1 MAQNL
6 IIVESPA
13 KAKTIEKYLGSEYE
27 VIASM
32 GHLRDL
38 PKKTMGVDIENNF
51 TPKYQIMPERKDLV
65 KKLSQLAKEAD
76 RVYLATD
83 PDREGEAISWHIA
96 TLLNIDEKDPCRVTF
111 NEITKTAVTEA
122 MKAPRAI
129 DLDLVDAQQARRVL
143 DRIVGYKLSPFLW
156 KKIRKGLS
164 AGRVQSVTVR
174 MICDREDE
182 INRFVPEEY
191 WTLDAEF
198 LTKDKKKLVS
208 RFYGKNGK
216 KFDIKN
222 AEVASMVANELKSSD
237 ITVKSVKKTVKK
249 RQAFPPY
256 STSTLQQD
264 ASRKLNFTS
273 RKTMSVAQTLY
284 EGVEVAGKGLLG
296 LITYM
301 RTDSLRVSQD
311 AIAAAKEYTI
321 ANIGKEYY
329 PDKPNVYKKKGAN
342 TQDAHEAI
350 RPTYIDLE
358 PDQIKGSLTNDQYKL
373 YKLIWNRFLSSQL
386 KPALFDVI
394 TVEVEANGESAVYNF
409 RSSAQNMTFD
419 GCMKFYLSPD
429 EEEDDKVKI
438 PPVADGDPLTLS
450 KLKDKQNFTTPPSRY
465 TEASLIKALEEKG
478 IGRPSTYAPT
488 IFTVLS
494 REYIEKEG
502 KALKPTSLG
511 TLVTDVMKK
520 SFANIVDEKFTA
532 TMEEELD
539 GIESGKYWK
548 DVLGAFYKDFQK
560 ELSQADETVEKTPEV
575 TDVLCDK
582 CGANMVIKSGKFGKF
597 LACPNYPDCKTTKP
611 LIKEIENIACPKC
624 GNKLLERKSRTGK
637 IFYGCEK
644 YPECDFAS
652 WDKPTGKTCEKCGSY
667 MIVKKYQRGG
677 KEYCSNEA
685 CELSAPKPKVK
696 TEKATK
702 TTKATKTAKKT
713 TTKTT
718 KTTKKTGQK
727 KSEKE

>member
-13 KAKTIEKYLGSEYE
+13 KAKTIEKYLGPGYE

-38 PKKTMGVDIENNF
+38 PKKTMGVDIEKNF
-51 TPKYQIMPERKDLV
+51 EPKYQIMPERKELV
-65 KKLSQLAKEAD
+65 KKLTQLSKTAD
-76 RVYLATD
+76 RIYLATD

-96 TLLNIDEKDPCRVTF
+96 NILKIDEKEPCRVTF
-111 NEITKTAVTEA
+111 NEITQNAVTQA

-174 MICDREDE
+174 IICDREDE
-182 INRFVPEEY
+182 INSFKPEEY
-191 WTLDAEF
+191 WTIDAEF
-198 LTKDKKKLVS
+198 LTADKKKFVS
-208 RFYGKNGK
+208 RLYGKNGK
-216 KFDIKN
+216 KMEIHDGET
-222 AEVASMVANELKSSD
+222 AGAVLAELKESQ
-237 ITVKSVKKTVKK
+237 IAVKSVKKTVKK
-249 RQAFPPY
+249 RYAYPPY

-284 EGVEVAGKGLLG
+284 EGVEIEGKGLLG

-301 RTDSLRVSQD
+301 RTDSLRVSQE
-311 AIAAAKEYTI
+311 AVAAAKEYTLQ
-321 ANIGKEYY
+321 NIGKDYY
-329 PDKPNVYKKKGAN
+329 PEKPNVYKKKGTT

-350 RPTYIDLE
+350 RPTYIELE
-358 PDQIKGSLTNDQYKL
+358 PDMIKSSLTNDQYKL

-386 KPALFDVI
+386 KPALFDVL
-394 TVEVEANGESAVYNF
+394 TVEVEANSEKSTYNF
-409 RSSAQNMTFD
+409 RTSAQNMKFD

-438 PPVADGDPLTLS
+438 PTLSDGESLSLS
-450 KLKDKQNFTTPPSRY
+450 KLTDKQNFTTPPSRY

-488 IFTVLS
+488 IFTILS

-502 KALKPTSLG
+502 KTLKPTQLG
-511 TLVTDVMKK
+511 ALVTEVMKK
-520 SFANIVDEKFTA
+520 SFPSIVDEHFTA
-532 TMEEELD
+532 TMEEDLD

-548 DVLGAFYKDFQK
+548 DVLGEFYADFQK
-560 ELSQADETVEKTPEV
+560 GLSVADETVEKTPEV
-575 TDVLCDK
+575 SDVLCEK
-582 CGANMVIKSGKFGKF
+582 CGAQMIIKSGRFGKF

-611 LIKEIENIACPKC
+611 LVKEIENIPCPKC
-624 GNKLLERKSRTGK
+624 GSKILERKSRTGK

-652 WDKPTGKTCEKCGSY
+652 WDKPTGKICEKCGSY

-685 CELSAPKPKVK
+685 CELSAPKPKAK
-696 TEKATK
+696 S
-702 TTKATKTAKKT
+702 TAKKT
-713 TTKTT
+713 TAKKTA
-718 KTTKKTGQK
+718 TKK
-727 KSEKE
+727 KSTKE

>member
-13 KAKTIEKYLGSEYE
+13 KAKTIEKYLGPGYE

-38 PKKTMGVDIENNF
+38 PKKTMGVDIEKNF
-51 TPKYQIMPERKDLV
+51 EPKYQIMPERKELV
-65 KKLSQLAKEAD
+65 KKLTQLSKTAD
-76 RVYLATD
+76 RIYLATD

-96 TLLNIDEKDPCRVTF
+96 NILKIDEKEPCRVTF
-111 NEITKTAVTEA
+111 NEITQNAVTQA

-174 MICDREDE
+174 IICDREDE
-182 INRFVPEEY
+182 INSFKPEEY
-191 WTLDAEF
+191 WTIDAEF
-198 LTKDKKKLVS
+198 LTADKKKFVS
-208 RFYGKNGK
+208 RLYGKNGK
-216 KFDIKN
+216 KMEIHDGET
-222 AEVASMVANELKSSD
+222 AGAVLAELKESQ
-237 ITVKSVKKTVKK
+237 IAVKSVKKTVKK
-249 RQAFPPY
+249 RYAYPPY

-284 EGVEVAGKGLLG
+284 EGVEIEGKGLLG

-301 RTDSLRVSQD
+301 RTDSLRVSQE
-311 AIAAAKEYTI
+311 AVAAAKEYTLE
-321 ANIGKEYY
+321 NIGKDYY
-329 PDKPNVYKKKGAN
+329 PEKPNVYKKKGTT

-350 RPTYIDLE
+350 RPTYIELE
-358 PDQIKGSLTNDQYKL
+358 PDMIKSSLTNDQYKL

-386 KPALFDVI
+386 KPALFDVL
-394 TVEVEANGESAVYNF
+394 TVEVEANSEKNTYNF
-409 RSSAQNMTFD
+409 RTSAQNMKFD

-438 PPVADGDPLTLS
+438 PTLSDGESLSLS
-450 KLKDKQNFTTPPSRY
+450 KLTDKQNFTTPPSRY

-488 IFTVLS
+488 IFTILS

-502 KALKPTSLG
+502 KTLKPTQLG
-511 TLVTDVMKK
+511 ALVTEVMKK
-520 SFANIVDEKFTA
+520 SFPSIVDEHFTA
-532 TMEEELD
+532 TMEEDLD

-548 DVLGAFYKDFQK
+548 DVLSEFYADFQK
-560 ELSQADETVEKTPEV
+560 GLSVADETVEKTPEV
-575 TDVLCDK
+575 SDVLCEK
-582 CGANMVIKSGKFGKF
+582 CGAQMIIKSGRFGKF

-611 LIKEIENIACPKC
+611 LVKEIENIPCPKC
-624 GNKLLERKSRTGK
+624 GSKILERKSRTGK

-652 WDKPTGKTCEKCGSY
+652 WDKPTGKVCEKCGSY

-685 CELSAPKPKVK
+685 CELSAPKPKAK
-696 TEKATK
+696 S
-702 TTKATKTAKKT
+702 TAKKT
-713 TTKTT
+713 TAKKTA
-718 KTTKKTGQK
+718 TKK
-727 KSEKE
+727 KSTKE

>member
-13 KAKTIEKYLGSEYE
+13 KAKTIEKYLGKGYE

-51 TPKYQIMPERKDLV
+51 EPKYQIMPERKDLV
-65 KKLSQLAKEAD
+65 KKLTQLSKTVD
-76 RVYLATD
+76 RIYLATD

-96 TLLNIDEKDPCRVTF
+96 NILKIDEKEPCRVTF
-111 NEITKTAVTEA
+111 NEITKNAVTQA
-122 MKAPRAI
+122 MHSPRAI

-174 MICDREDE
+174 IICDREDE
-182 INRFVPEEY
+182 INAFRPEEY
-191 WTLDAEF
+191 WTIDAEF
-198 LTKDKKKLVS
+198 ITDDKKKFIS
-208 RFYGKNGK
+208 RLYGKNGK
-216 KFDIKN
+216 KLEIHDGETAAAIL
-222 AEVASMVANELKSSD
+222 AELKQSD

-249 RQAFPPY
+249 RYAYPPY

-273 RKTMSVAQTLY
+273 RKTMSVAQALY
-284 EGVEVAGKGLLG
+284 EGVEIEGKGLLG

-301 RTDSLRVSQD
+301 RTDSLRVAAEAVQ
-311 AIAAAKEYTI
+311 AAKEYTLEK
-321 ANIGKEYY
+321 IGKEYY
-329 PDKPNVYKKKGAN
+329 PDKPNVYKKKGAA

-350 RPTYIDLE
+350 RPTYIELE
-358 PDQIKGSLTNDQYKL
+358 PDMIKSSLTNDQYKL
-373 YKLIWNRFLSSQL
+373 YKLIWNRFVSSQL
-386 KPALFDVI
+386 KPALFDVL
-394 TVEVEANGESAVYNF
+394 TVEIEAQGETSIYNF
-409 RSSAQNMTFD
+409 RSSAQNMKFD

-438 PPVADGDPLTLS
+438 PPVSEGDALTLS
-450 KLKDKQNFTTPPSRY
+450 KLIDKQNFTTPPSRY

-488 IFTVLS
+488 IFTILS

-502 KALKPTSLG
+502 KTLKPTQLG
-511 TLVTDVMKK
+511 TLVTEVMKK
-520 SFANIVDEKFTA
+520 SFANIVDETFTA
-532 TMEEELD
+532 HMEEDLD
-539 GIESGKYWK
+539 SIESGKYWK
-548 DVLGAFYKDFQK
+548 DVLGEFYKGFCE
-560 ELSQADETVEKTPEV
+560 ELSKADETVEKTPEV

-611 LIKEIENIACPKC
+611 LVKEIENIACPKC
-624 GNKLLERKSRTGK
+624 GSKLLERKSRTGK
-637 IFYGCEK
+637 VFYGCEK

-685 CELSAPKPKVK
+685 CECSAPKPKAK
-696 TEKATK
+696 TASKAIGKKTKSKTRKK
-702 TTKATKTAKKT
+702 TTK
-713 TTKTT
+713 
-718 KTTKKTGQK
+718 
-727 KSEKE
+727 E

>member
-13 KAKTIEKYLGSEYE
+13 KAKTIEKYLGAGYE

-51 TPKYQIMPERKDLV
+51 TPKYQIMPERKELV
-65 KKLSQLAKEAD
+65 KKLTQLSKTAD
-76 RVYLATD
+76 KIYLATD

-96 TLLNIDEKDPCRVTF
+96 NILKIDENEPCRVTF
-111 NEITKTAVTEA
+111 NEITKNAVTQA
-122 MKAPRAI
+122 MKSPRAI

-174 MICDREDE
+174 IICDREDE
-182 INRFVPEEY
+182 INSFKPEEY
-191 WTLDAEF
+191 WTIDAEF
-198 LTKDKKKLVS
+198 VTEDKKKFVS
-208 RFYGKNGK
+208 RLYGKNGK
-216 KFDIKN
+216 KLEIHDGETAAAIL
-222 AEVASMVANELKSSD
+222 AELKEAS
-237 ITVKSVKKTVKK
+237 ITVKSVKKSVKK
-249 RQAFPPY
+249 RYAYPPY

-284 EGVEVAGKGLLG
+284 EGVEIEGKGLLG

-301 RTDSLRVSQD
+301 RTDSLRVAAEAVQ
-311 AIAAAKEYTI
+311 AAKEYTI
-321 ANIGKEYY
+321 EKIGKEYY
-329 PDKPNVYKKKGAN
+329 PDKPNVYKKKGAA

-358 PDQIKGSLTNDQYKL
+358 PDMIKSSLTNDQYKL
-373 YKLIWNRFLSSQL
+373 YKLIWNRFVSSQL
-386 KPALFDVI
+386 KPALFDVL
-394 TVEVEANGESAVYNF
+394 TVEVEANGETCVYNF
-409 RSSAQNMTFD
+409 RSSAQNMKFD

-438 PPVADGDPLTLS
+438 PPVSEGDALTLS
-450 KLKDKQNFTTPPSRY
+450 KLTDKQNFTAPPSRY

-488 IFTVLS
+488 IFTILS

-502 KALKPTSLG
+502 KTLKPTQLG
-511 TLVTDVMKK
+511 ALVTEVMKK
-520 SFANIVDEKFTA
+520 SFANIVDETFTA
-532 TMEEELD
+532 NMEEDLD
-539 GIESGKYWK
+539 SIESGKYWK
-548 DVLGAFYKDFQK
+548 DVLGEFYNGFQE
-560 ELSQADETVEKTPEV
+560 ELSKADETVEKTPEV

-597 LACPNYPDCKTTKP
+597 LACPNYPECKTTKP
-611 LIKEIENIACPKC
+611 LVKEIENIACPKC
-624 GNKLLERKSRTGK
+624 GNKVLERKSRTGK

-685 CELSAPKPKVK
+685 CELCAPKPKAK
-696 TEKATK
+696 TASK
-702 TTKATKTAKKT
+702 TAGKKTVAKKT
-713 TTKTT
+713 TRKKTT
-718 KTTKKTGQK
+718 K
-727 KSEKE
+727 E

>member
-13 KAKTIEKYLGSEYE
+13 KAKTIEKYLGPGYE

-38 PKKTMGVDIENNF
+38 PKKTMGVDIEKNF
-51 TPKYQIMPERKDLV
+51 EPKYQIMPERKELV
-65 KKLSQLAKEAD
+65 KKLTQLSKTAD
-76 RVYLATD
+76 RIYLATD

-96 TLLNIDEKDPCRVTF
+96 NILKIDEKEPCRVTF
-111 NEITKTAVTEA
+111 NEITQNAVTQA

-174 MICDREDE
+174 IICDREDE
-182 INRFVPEEY
+182 INSFKPEEY
-191 WTLDAEF
+191 WTIDAEF
-198 LTKDKKKLVS
+198 LTADKKKFVS
-208 RFYGKNGK
+208 RLYGKNGK
-216 KFDIKN
+216 KMEIHDGET
-222 AEVASMVANELKSSD
+222 AGAVLAELKESQ
-237 ITVKSVKKTVKK
+237 IAVKSVKKTVKK
-249 RQAFPPY
+249 RYAYPPY

-284 EGVEVAGKGLLG
+284 EGVEIEGKGLLG

-301 RTDSLRVSQD
+301 RTDSLRVSQE
-311 AIAAAKEYTI
+311 AISAAKEYTLQ
-321 ANIGKEYY
+321 NIGKDYY
-329 PDKPNVYKKKGAN
+329 PEKPNVYKKKGTT

-350 RPTYIDLE
+350 RPTYIELE
-358 PDQIKGSLTNDQYKL
+358 PDMIKSSLTNDQYKL

-386 KPALFDVI
+386 KPALFDVL
-394 TVEVEANGESAVYNF
+394 TVEVEANSEKSTYNF
-409 RSSAQNMTFD
+409 RTSAQNMKFD

-438 PPVADGDPLTLS
+438 PTLSDGESLSLS
-450 KLKDKQNFTTPPSRY
+450 KLTDKQNFTTPPSRY

-488 IFTVLS
+488 IFTILS

-502 KALKPTSLG
+502 KTLKPTQLG
-511 TLVTDVMKK
+511 ALVTEVMKK
-520 SFANIVDEKFTA
+520 SFPSIVDEHFTA
-532 TMEEELD
+532 TMEEDLD

-548 DVLGAFYKDFQK
+548 DVLGEFYADFQK
-560 ELSQADETVEKTPEV
+560 GLSVADETVEKTPEV
-575 TDVLCDK
+575 SDVLCEK
-582 CGANMVIKSGKFGKF
+582 CGAQMIIKSGRFGKF

-611 LIKEIENIACPKC
+611 LVKEIENIPCPKC
-624 GNKLLERKSRTGK
+624 GSKILERKSRTGK

-652 WDKPTGKTCEKCGSY
+652 WDKPTGKVCEKCGSY

-685 CELSAPKPKVK
+685 CELSAPKPKAK
-696 TEKATK
+696 S
-702 TTKATKTAKKT
+702 TAKKT
-713 TTKTT
+713 TAKKTA
-718 KTTKKTGQK
+718 TKK
-727 KSEKE
+727 KSTKE

>member
-13 KAKTIEKYLGSEYE
+13 KAKTIEKYLGSGYE

-38 PKKTMGVDIENNF
+38 PKKTMGVDIEKNF
-51 TPKYQIMPERKDLV
+51 EPKYQIMPERKELV
-65 KKLSQLAKEAD
+65 KKLTQLSKTAD
-76 RVYLATD
+76 RIYLATD

-96 TLLNIDEKDPCRVTF
+96 NILKIDEKEPCRVTF
-111 NEITKTAVTEA
+111 NEITQNAVTQA
-122 MKAPRAI
+122 MKSPRAI

-174 MICDREDE
+174 IICDREDE
-182 INRFVPEEY
+182 INSFKPEEY
-191 WTLDAEF
+191 WTIDAEF
-198 LTKDKKKLVS
+198 VTADKKKFVS
-208 RFYGKNGK
+208 RLYGKNGK
-216 KFDIKN
+216 KLEIHDGETAGVVLSEIKD
-222 AEVASMVANELKSSD
+222 SQIM
-237 ITVKSVKKTVKK
+237 VKSVKKTVKK
-249 RQAFPPY
+249 RYAYPPY

-284 EGVEVAGKGLLG
+284 EGVEIEGKGLLG

-301 RTDSLRVSQD
+301 RTDSLRVSQE
-311 AIAAAKEYTI
+311 AVLAAKEYTLK
-321 ANIGKEYY
+321 NIGKEYY
-329 PDKPNVYKKKGAN
+329 PDKPNVYKKKGTT

-358 PDQIKGSLTNDQYKL
+358 PDMIKSSLTNDQYKL

-386 KPALFDVI
+386 KPALFDVL
-394 TVEVEANGESAVYNF
+394 TVEVEANSEKNTYNF
-409 RSSAQNMTFD
+409 RTSAQNMKFD

-438 PPVADGDPLTLS
+438 PPLSDGDSLTLS
-450 KLKDKQNFTTPPSRY
+450 KLTDKQNFTTPPSRY

-488 IFTVLS
+488 IFTILS

-502 KALKPTSLG
+502 KTLKPTQLG
-511 TLVTDVMKK
+511 ALVTEVMKK
-520 SFANIVDEKFTA
+520 SFPNIVDEHFTA
-532 TMEEELD
+532 TMEEDLD

-548 DVLGAFYKDFQK
+548 DVLGEFYADFQK
-560 ELSQADETVEKTPEV
+560 GLLVADETIEKTPEV
-575 TDVLCDK
+575 SDVLCEK
-582 CGANMVIKSGKFGKF
+582 CGAQMIIKSGRFGKF

-611 LIKEIENIACPKC
+611 LVKEIEDIPCPKC
-624 GNKLLERKSRTGK
+624 GNKILERKSRTGK

-644 YPECDFAS
+644 YAECDFAS
-652 WDKPTGKTCEKCGSY
+652 WDKPTGKLCEKCGSY

-685 CELSAPKPKVK
+685 CEMSAPKPKAK
-696 TEKATK
+696 S
-702 TTKATKTAKKT
+702 TTKKTTAKKT
-713 TTKTT
+713 TTKKNST
-718 KTTKKTGQK
+718 K
-727 KSEKE
+727 E

>member
-13 KAKTIEKYLGSEYE
+13 KAKTIEKYLGPGYE

-38 PKKTMGVDIENNF
+38 PKKTMGVDIEKNF
-51 TPKYQIMPERKDLV
+51 EPKYQIMPERKELV
-65 KKLSQLAKEAD
+65 KKLTQLSKTAD
-76 RVYLATD
+76 RIYLATD

-96 TLLNIDEKDPCRVTF
+96 NILKIDEKEPCRVTF
-111 NEITKTAVTEA
+111 NEITQNAVTQA

-174 MICDREDE
+174 IICDREDE
-182 INRFVPEEY
+182 INSFKPEEY
-191 WTLDAEF
+191 WTIDAEF
-198 LTKDKKKLVS
+198 LTADKKKFVS
-208 RFYGKNGK
+208 RLYGKNGK
-216 KFDIKN
+216 KMEIHDGET
-222 AEVASMVANELKSSD
+222 AGAVLAELKESQ
-237 ITVKSVKKTVKK
+237 IAVKSVKKTVKK
-249 RQAFPPY
+249 RYAYPPY

-284 EGVEVAGKGLLG
+284 EGVEIEGKGLLG

-301 RTDSLRVSQD
+301 RTDSLRVSQE
-311 AIAAAKEYTI
+311 AVSAAKEYTLQ
-321 ANIGKEYY
+321 NIGKDYY
-329 PDKPNVYKKKGAN
+329 PEKPNVYKKKGTT

-350 RPTYIDLE
+350 RPTYIELE
-358 PDQIKGSLTNDQYKL
+358 PDMIKSSLTNDQYKL

-386 KPALFDVI
+386 KPALFDVL
-394 TVEVEANGESAVYNF
+394 TVEVEANSEKSTYNF
-409 RSSAQNMTFD
+409 RTSAQNMKFD

-438 PPVADGDPLTLS
+438 PTLSDGESLSLS
-450 KLKDKQNFTTPPSRY
+450 KLTDKQNFTTPPSRY

-488 IFTVLS
+488 IFTILS

-502 KALKPTSLG
+502 KTLKPTQLG
-511 TLVTDVMKK
+511 ALVTEVMKK
-520 SFANIVDEKFTA
+520 SFPSIVDEHFTA
-532 TMEEELD
+532 TMEEDLD

-548 DVLGAFYKDFQK
+548 DVLGEFYADFQK
-560 ELSQADETVEKTPEV
+560 GLSVADETVEKTPEV
-575 TDVLCDK
+575 SDVLCEK
-582 CGANMVIKSGKFGKF
+582 CGAQMIIKSGRFGKF

-611 LIKEIENIACPKC
+611 LVKEIENIPCPKC
-624 GNKLLERKSRTGK
+624 GSKILERKSRTGK

-652 WDKPTGKTCEKCGSY
+652 WDKPTGKVCEKCGSY

-685 CELSAPKPKVK
+685 CELSAPKPKAK
-696 TEKATK
+696 S
-702 TTKATKTAKKT
+702 TAKKT
-713 TTKTT
+713 TAKKTA
-718 KTTKKTGQK
+718 TKK
-727 KSEKE
+727 KSTKE

>member
-1 MAQNL
+1 MAHNL

-13 KAKTIEKYLGSEYE
+13 KAKTIEKYLGGEYE

-76 RVYLATD
+76 YVYLATD

-96 TLLNIDEKDPCRVTF
+96 NLLNIDETKPCRVTF

-122 MKAPRAI
+122 MKSPRAI

-174 MICDREDE
+174 MICDREEE

-191 WTLDAEF
+191 WTMDAEF
-198 LTKDKKKLVS
+198 LTEDKKKLVS
-208 RFYGKNGK
+208 RLYGKNGK
-216 KFDIKN
+216 KFEIKT
-222 AEVASMVANELKSSD
+222 ADVASAVANELKSAD

-311 AIAAAKEYTI
+311 AVVAAKEYTLQ
-321 ANIGKEYY
+321 NIGKEYY

-386 KPALFDVI
+386 KNL
-394 TVEVEANGESAVYNF
+394 
-409 RSSAQNMTFD
+409 
-419 GCMKFYLSPD
+419 
-429 EEEDDKVKI
+429 
-438 PPVADGDPLTLS
+438 
-450 KLKDKQNFTTPPSRY
+450 
-465 TEASLIKALEEKG
+465 
-478 IGRPSTYAPT
+478 
-488 IFTVLS
+488 
-494 REYIEKEG
+494 
-502 KALKPTSLG
+502 
-511 TLVTDVMKK
+511 
-520 SFANIVDEKFTA
+520 
-532 TMEEELD
+532 
-539 GIESGKYWK
+539 
-548 DVLGAFYKDFQK
+548 
-560 ELSQADETVEKTPEV
+560 
-575 TDVLCDK
+575 
-582 CGANMVIKSGKFGKF
+582 
-597 LACPNYPDCKTTKP
+597 
-611 LIKEIENIACPKC
+611 
-624 GNKLLERKSRTGK
+624 
-637 IFYGCEK
+637 
-644 YPECDFAS
+644 
-652 WDKPTGKTCEKCGSY
+652 
-667 MIVKKYQRGG
+667 
-677 KEYCSNEA
+677 
-685 CELSAPKPKVK
+685 
-696 TEKATK
+696 
-702 TTKATKTAKKT
+702 
-713 TTKTT
+713 
-718 KTTKKTGQK
+718 
-727 KSEKE
+727 